1 MGGSR
6 LPTLPGSNS
15 YLSAILVSI
24 SGIGCFCQN
33 KCSPLVVFY
42 DAGTEMTVLCVKG
55 VYFRCSVFIYR
66 QFELK
71 LEWLR
76 AKLCLLGGVSQAE
89 VGQDFMPV
97 ILS

>member
-1 MGGSR
+1 MGGTR

-24 SGIGCFCQN
+24 SEFGCFCQN
-33 KCSPLVVFY
+33 ECSPLVVFY
-42 DAGTEMTVLCVKG
+42 DSSTEMIVLYVKG

-71 LEWLR
+71 LE
-76 AKLCLLGGVSQAE
+76 
-89 VGQDFMPV
+89 
-97 ILS
+97 